1 MALGYL
7 YLVEQYQL
15 AAMPLQTVAQV
26 DPMIKGRQTRSIGN
40 QDILVFEPKYQPE
53 AGLVGHLQFALRYEG
68 INLEVLYLLF
78 RQTGR
83 DELNAW
89 LAESPTSSYAR
100 RAGFLYEWLS
110 GDKLNVNVP
119 AKERYVDLVDN
130 TLQFGLTVGEKD
142 TRFRVN
148 NNLPGNKY
156 FCPLV
161 RRTKYLNEMI
171 ANDLR
176 EKTRKTL
183 ARYDQDILR
192 RAAGYLYLKET
203 QSSFEVERETPTP
216 DRAQRFADLLRQA
229 DTRELLSED
238 RMVQLQQAVVDS
250 RFHEFT
256 WRHQQNWV
264 GKDHGYRQQVDFIP
278 PRPEDVPDLMIG
290 LLSLAETSRNWFAD
304 NDNGAGESQIDP
316 VILAT
321 VIAFGFVFIHPF
333 MDGNG
338 RIHRYLIHEV
348 LTNAGFTPRGIIL
361 PISAVIL
368 ANLDDYV
375 AILENFSKPLRTR
388 TSYNPDT
395 PDIPAIGN
403 EAVYFRYFDATIQ
416 AEFLYGSLQRT
427 VEVDLETEIN
437 YLMGFDRAY
446 QALNN
451 LLDWPA
457 HSLELFIRIV
467 QQNNGRLS
475 KTKRDS
481 HFDWM
486 KEGEIKTAEQLVS
499 EAFQMKQ
506 RISSFDNPG
515 KRP

>member
-1 MALGYL
+1 MALGYR
-7 YLVEQYQL
+7 YLIEQYQL
-15 AAMPLQTVAQV
+15 AALPLQAVAQI
-26 DPMIKGRQTRSIGN
+26 DPLIKGRQTRSAGK
-40 QDILVFEPKYQPE
+40 QDVLVFEPKYQPE

-68 INLEVLYLLF
+68 INPEVLYLLF

-89 LAESPTSSYAR
+89 LSESPTSGYAR
-100 RAGFLYEWLS
+100 RAGFLFEWLT
-110 GDKLNVNVP
+110 GEQLKVNVP

-130 TLQFGLTVGEKD
+130 TLQFGLTKGEKN

-148 NNLPGNKY
+148 NNLPGNRN

-171 ANDLR
+171 AHDLR
-176 EKTRKTL
+176 EKTRETL

-203 QSSFEVERETPTP
+203 QSSFEVEREKPSA

-229 DTRELLSED
+229 DTREALSEE
-238 RMVQLQQAVVDS
+238 RLAQLQQAVVDS

-256 WRHQQNWV
+256 WRQQQNWV
-264 GKDHGYRQQVDFIP
+264 GKDHGHRQLIDFIP
-278 PRPEDVPDLMIG
+278 PRPEDVPELMAG
-290 LLSLAETSRNWFAD
+290 LLSLAEASRSWFPGNV
-304 NDNGAGESQIDP
+304 NDNGHGEFESRFDP
-316 VILAT
+316 VVLAT

-348 LTNAGFTPRGIIL
+348 LANAGFTPRGIIL
-361 PISAVIL
+361 PVSAVIL
-368 ANLDDYV
+368 ANLDEYV
-375 AILENFSKPLRTR
+375 AVLENFSRPLRSM
-388 TSYNPDT
+388 TSYYPDT
-395 PDIPAIGN
+395 PDIPATGN
-403 EAVYFRYFDATIQ
+403 DAVYFRYFDATVQ
-416 AEFLYGSLQRT
+416 AEFSYRSLQRT
-427 VEVDLETEIN
+427 VEEDLVKEIN
-437 YLMGFDRAY
+437 YLVGFDNAY
-446 QALNN
+446 EALNG

-467 QQNNGRLS
+467 HQNNGRLS
-475 KTKRDS
+475 KSKIDS

-486 KEGEIKTAEQLVS
+486 KEEEIETAEQLVND
-499 EAFQMKQ
+499 AF
-506 RISSFDNPG
+506 RL
-515 KRP
+515 R

>member
-15 AAMPLQTVAQV
+15 AALPLQAAAQI
-26 DPMIKGRQTRSIGN
+26 DPLIKGRQTRSVGKR
-40 QDILVFEPKYQPE
+40 DVLVFEPKYQPE

-68 INLEVLYLLF
+68 INLELLYLLF

-83 DELNAW
+83 YELNAW
-89 LAESPTSSYAR
+89 LSESPTSSYAR
-100 RAGFLYEWLS
+100 RAGFLFEWLT
-110 GDKLNVNVP
+110 GEQLKVNVP

-130 TLQFGLTVGEKD
+130 TLQFGLTKGERT

-148 NNLPGNKY
+148 NNLPGNKN

-171 ANDLR
+171 AHDLR
-176 EKTRKTL
+176 EKTRETL
-183 ARYDQDILR
+183 ARYDQDILQ

-203 QSSFEVERETPTP
+203 QSSFEVEREKPSA

-229 DTRELLSED
+229 DTREVLSEE
-238 RMVQLQQAVVDS
+238 RLVQLQQAVVDS

-264 GKDHGYRQQVDFIP
+264 GKDHGYRQLIDFIP
-278 PRPEDVPDLMIG
+278 PGPEDVPELMAG
-290 LLSLAETSRNWFAD
+290 LLSLAEASRNWFPG
-304 NDNGAGESQIDP
+304 NGEVESRFDP
-316 VILAT
+316 VVLAS

-368 ANLDDYV
+368 ANLDEYV
-375 AILENFSKPLRTR
+375 AVLENFSKPLRAR

-395 PDIPAIGN
+395 PDAPAAGN
-403 EAVYFRYFDATIQ
+403 DAVYFRYFDATIQ
-416 AEFLYGSLQRT
+416 AEFLYRSLQRT
-427 VEVDLETEIN
+427 VTEDLVTEIN
-437 YLMGFDRAY
+437 YLVGFDNAFK
-446 QALNN
+446 ALNG

-457 HSLELFIRIV
+457 HGLELFIRIV
-467 QQNNGRLS
+467 HQNNGRLS
-475 KTKRDS
+475 KSKRDS

-486 KEGEIKTAEQLVS
+486 KEKEIETAEQLVS
-499 EAFQMKQ
+499 NAFQLQ
-506 RISSFDNPG
+506 
-515 KRP
+515 

>member
-15 AAMPLQTVAQV
+15 AALPLQAAAQI
-26 DPMIKGRQTRSIGN
+26 DPLIKGRQTRSVGN
-40 QDILVFEPKYQPE
+40 RDVLVFEPKYQPE
-53 AGLVGHLQFALRYEG
+53 TGLVGHLQFALRYEG

-83 DELNAW
+83 DVLNAW
-89 LAESPTSSYAR
+89 LSESPTSSYAR
-100 RAGFLYEWLS
+100 RTGFLFEWLT
-110 GDKLNVNVP
+110 GEQLKVNVP

-130 TLQFGLTVGEKD
+130 TLQFGLTKGEKN

-148 NNLPGNKY
+148 NNLPGNKN

-171 ANDLR
+171 AHDLR
-176 EKTRKTL
+176 EKTRETL

-203 QSSFEVERETPTP
+203 QSSFEVEREKPSA

-229 DTRELLSED
+229 DTREVLSEE
-238 RMVQLQQAVVDS
+238 RLVQLQQAVVDA

-264 GKDHGYRQQVDFIP
+264 GKDHGYRQLIDFIP
-278 PRPEDVPDLMIG
+278 PGPEDVPELMAG
-290 LLSLAETSRNWFAD
+290 LLSLAGASRNWFPD
-304 NDNGAGESQIDP
+304 EGNGGFDSQFDP
-316 VILAT
+316 VVLAA

-368 ANLDDYV
+368 ANLDEYV
-375 AILENFSKPLRTR
+375 AVLENFSRPLRTR

-395 PDIPAIGN
+395 PDIPAVGN
-403 EAVYFRYFDATIQ
+403 DAVYFRYFDATIQ
-416 AEFLYGSLQRT
+416 AEFLYSSLQRT
-427 VEVDLETEIN
+427 VEEDLVTEIN
-437 YLMGFDRAY
+437 YLVGFDNAY
-446 QALNN
+446 KALNS

-457 HSLELFIRIV
+457 HGLELFIRIV
-467 QQNNGRLS
+467 HQNNGRLS

-486 KEGEIKTAEQLVS
+486 KEKEIETAEQLVS
-499 EAFQMKQ
+499 NAFQL
-506 RISSFDNPG
+506 
-515 KRP
+515 

>member
-15 AAMPLQTVAQV
+15 PALPLQAEAQI
-26 DPMIKGRQTRSIGN
+26 DSSIKGRQTRSVGN
-40 QDILVFEPKYQPE
+40 RDVLVFESKYQPE

-89 LAESPTSSYAR
+89 LSESPTSSYAR
-100 RAGFLYEWLS
+100 RAGFLFEWLT
-110 GDKLNVNVP
+110 GEQLNVNVP

-130 TLQFGLTVGEKD
+130 TLQFGLTKGERT

-148 NNLPGNKY
+148 NNLPGNKN

-171 ANDLR
+171 AHDLR
-176 EKTRKTL
+176 EKTRETL
-183 ARYDQDILR
+183 ARYDQDILQ

-203 QSSFEVERETPTP
+203 QSSFEVEWEKPSA

-229 DTRELLSED
+229 DTREVLSEE
-238 RMVQLQQAVVDS
+238 RLVQLQQAVVDS

-264 GKDHGYRQQVDFIP
+264 GKDHGYRQLIDFIP
-278 PRPEDVPDLMIG
+278 PGPEDVPELMAG
-290 LLSLAETSRNWFAD
+290 LLSLAEASRNWFLG
-304 NDNGAGESQIDP
+304 NGEVESRFDP
-316 VILAT
+316 VVLAS

-368 ANLDDYV
+368 ANLDEYAAV
-375 AILENFSKPLRTR
+375 LENFSKPLRAR

-395 PDIPAIGN
+395 PDAPAAGN
-403 EAVYFRYFDATIQ
+403 DAVYFRYFDATIQ
-416 AEFLYGSLQRT
+416 AQFLYRSLQRT
-427 VEVDLETEIN
+427 VTEDLVKEIN
-437 YLMGFDRAY
+437 YLVGFDNAFK
-446 QALNN
+446 ALNG

-457 HSLELFIRIV
+457 HGLELFIRIV
-467 QQNNGRLS
+467 HQNNGRLS
-475 KTKRDS
+475 KSKRDS

-486 KEGEIKTAEQLVS
+486 KEKEIETAEQLVS
-499 EAFQMKQ
+499 NAFQL
-506 RISSFDNPG
+506 
-515 KRP
+515 

>member
-7 YLVEQYQL
+7 YLVEQYRL
-15 AAMPLQTVAQV
+15 AALPLQAVAKI
-26 DPMIKGRQTRSIGN
+26 DPLIKGRQTRSIGD
-40 QDILVFEPKYQPE
+40 QDILAFEPKYQPE
-53 AGLVGHLQFALRYEG
+53 ASLVGHLQFALRYEG

-78 RQTGR
+78 RQAGR
-83 DELNAW
+83 DELNVW
-89 LAESPTSSYAR
+89 LSESPTSSYAR
-100 RAGFLYEWLS
+100 RAGFLFEWLT
-110 GDKLNVNVP
+110 GEQLKVNVP

-130 TLQFGLTVGEKD
+130 AMQFGLKHGEKD
-142 TRFRVN
+142 VRFRVN
-148 NNLPGNKY
+148 NNLPGNKN

-171 ANDLR
+171 AHDLR
-176 EKTRKTL
+176 EKTRETL

-203 QSSFEVERETPTP
+203 QSSFEVEREKPSA

-229 DTRELLSED
+229 DTREVLSEE
-238 RMVQLQQAVVDS
+238 RLVQLQQAVVDF

-264 GKDHGYRQQVDFIP
+264 GKDHGYRQLIDFIP
-278 PRPEDVPDLMIG
+278 PGPEDVPGLMAG
-290 LLSLAETSRNWFAD
+290 LLSLAETSRNWFT
-304 NDNGAGESQIDP
+304 DNGNGAVESQFDP
-316 VILAT
+316 VIVAT

-375 AILENFSKPLRTR
+375 AILENFSRPLRAR

-395 PDIPAIGN
+395 PDTPATGN
-403 EAVYFRYFDATIQ
+403 DAVYFHYFDATVQ
-416 AEFLYGSLQRT
+416 AEFLYRSLQRT
-427 VEVDLETEIN
+427 VEEDLVKEIN
-437 YLMGFDRAY
+437 YLVGFDNAY
-446 QALNN
+446 KALNG

-457 HSLELFIRIV
+457 HGLELFIRV
-467 QQNNGRLS
+467 VHQNKGRLS
-475 KTKRDS
+475 KSRRDS

-486 KEGEIKTAEQLVS
+486 KEEEIETAEQLVS
-499 EAFQMKQ
+499 NAFQLQ
-506 RISSFDNPG
+506 
-515 KRP
+515 

>member
-1 MALGYL
+1 MALGYFC
-7 YLVEQYQL
+7 LVEQYQL
-15 AAMPLQTVAQV
+15 AALPLQTFAQI
-26 DPMIKGRQTRSIGN
+26 DPLIKGRQTRSVGN
-40 QDILVFEPKYQPE
+40 RDVLVFEPKYQPE

-68 INLEVLYLLF
+68 INPEVLYLLF

-89 LAESPTSSYAR
+89 LSENPTSSYAR
-100 RAGFLYEWLS
+100 RAGFLFEWLT
-110 GDKLNVNVP
+110 GEQLKVNVP

-130 TLQFGLTVGEKD
+130 AMQFGLKHGEKD

-148 NNLPGNKY
+148 NNLPGNKN

-171 ANDLR
+171 MRDLR
-176 EKTRKTL
+176 EKTRETL

-203 QSSFEVERETPTP
+203 QSSFEVEREKPSA
-216 DRAQRFADLLRQA
+216 DRAQRFADLLQEA
-229 DTRELLSED
+229 DTREALSEE
-238 RMVQLQQAVVDS
+238 RLVQLQQAVVDS

-264 GKDHGYRQQVDFIP
+264 GKDHGYRQLIDFIP
-278 PRPEDVPDLMIG
+278 PGPEDVPELMAG
-290 LLSLAETSRNWFAD
+290 LLSLAEASRNWFP
-304 NDNGAGESQIDP
+304 DNGNGAVESQFDP
-316 VILAT
+316 VIAAT
-321 VIAFGFVFIHPF
+321 IIAFGFVFIHPF

-368 ANLDDYV
+368 ANLDEYV
-375 AILENFSKPLRTR
+375 AILENFSRPLRAR
-388 TSYNPDT
+388 TSYNPDL
-395 PDIPAIGN
+395 PDIPATGN
-403 EAVYFRYFDATIQ
+403 DTVYFRYFDATIQ

-427 VEVDLETEIN
+427 VEEDLVKEIN
-437 YLMGFDRAY
+437 YLVGFDNAY
-446 QALNN
+446 KALNG

-457 HSLELFIRIV
+457 HGLELFIRIV
-467 QQNNGRLS
+467 HQNNGRLS
-475 KTKRDS
+475 KSKRDS

-486 KEGEIKTAEQLVS
+486 REEEIETAEQLVS
-499 EAFQMKQ
+499 NAFQL
-506 RISSFDNPG
+506 
-515 KRP
+515 

>member
-7 YLVEQYQL
+7 YLIEQYEL
-15 AAMPLQTVAQV
+15 AAMPLQAFSQI
-26 DPMIKGRQTRSIGN
+26 DSMIKGRQKRVVGN
-40 QDILVFEPKYQPE
+40 QDILVFEPKYRPE
-53 AGLVGHLQFALRYEG
+53 AGLLGHLQFALRYEG

-78 RQTGR
+78 QKAGR

-89 LAESPTSSYAR
+89 LAENPTSSYAR

-110 GDKLNVNVP
+110 GDELRVNVP

-130 TLQFGLTVGEKD
+130 VLQFGLKRGEKNA
-142 TRFRVN
+142 RFRIN
-148 NNLPGNKY
+148 NNLPGNKN

-161 RRTKYLNEMI
+161 RRTNFLNEMI
-171 ANDLR
+171 AKDLR
-176 EKTRKTL
+176 EKTHKTL
-183 ARYDQDILR
+183 ARYDQDVLQ
-192 RAAGYLYLKET
+192 RAAGFLYLKET
-203 QSSFEVERETPTP
+203 QSSFEVERETPTA
-216 DRAQRFADLLRQA
+216 DRAQRFADLLRKA
-229 DTRELLSED
+229 DTLELLSEA
-238 RMVQLQQAVVDS
+238 RLVHLQQAVVDL

-264 GKDHGYRQQVDFIP
+264 GKDHGFRQQIDFIP
-278 PRPEDVPDLMIG
+278 PRPEDVPGLMAG
-290 LLSLAETSRNWFAD
+290 LLSLADASRNWFAD
-304 NDNGAGESQIDP
+304 NGNGAGKPQFEP
-316 VILAT
+316 VVLAT

-348 LTNAGFTPRGIIL
+348 LTNAGFTPGGIIL

-368 ANLDDYV
+368 ANLDDY
-375 AILENFSKPLRTR
+375 IETLENFSKPLRAG

-395 PDIPAIGN
+395 PDISAIGN

-416 AEFLYGSLQRT
+416 AEYLYRSLQRT
-427 VEVDLETEIN
+427 VEEDLEKEIN
-437 YLMGFDRAY
+437 YLMGFDQAY

-457 HSLELFIRIV
+457 HSLELFIHIV
-467 QQNNGRLS
+467 RQNNGRLS
-475 KTKRDS
+475 KARRDS

-486 KEGEIKTAEQLVS
+486 KEEEIKTAEQLVVK
-499 EAFQMKQ
+499 AFQLK
-506 RISSFDNPG
+506 
-515 KRP
+515 

>member
-15 AAMPLQTVAQV
+15 AALPLQAAAQI
-26 DPMIKGRQTRSIGN
+26 DPLIKGRQTRSVGN
-40 QDILVFEPKYQPE
+40 RDVLVFEPKYQPE
-53 AGLVGHLQFALRYEG
+53 TGLVGHLQFALRYEG

-89 LAESPTSSYAR
+89 LSESPTSSYAR
-100 RAGFLYEWLS
+100 RTGFLFEWLT
-110 GDKLNVNVP
+110 GEQLKVNVP

-130 TLQFGLTVGEKD
+130 TLQFGLTKGEKN

-148 NNLPGNKY
+148 NNLPGNKN

-171 ANDLR
+171 AHDLR
-176 EKTRKTL
+176 EKTRETL

-203 QSSFEVERETPTP
+203 QSSFEVERENPSA

-229 DTRELLSED
+229 DTREVLSEE
-238 RMVQLQQAVVDS
+238 RLVQLQQAVVDA

-264 GKDHGYRQQVDFIP
+264 GKDHGYRQLIDFIP
-278 PRPEDVPDLMIG
+278 PGPEDVPELMAG
-290 LLSLAETSRNWFAD
+290 LLSLAGASRNWFPD
-304 NDNGAGESQIDP
+304 EGNGGFDSQFDP
-316 VILAT
+316 VVLAA

-368 ANLDDYV
+368 ANLDEYV
-375 AILENFSKPLRTR
+375 AVLENFSRPLRTR

-395 PDIPAIGN
+395 PDIPAVGN
-403 EAVYFRYFDATIQ
+403 DAVYFRYFDATIQ
-416 AEFLYGSLQRT
+416 AEFLYSSLQRT
-427 VEVDLETEIN
+427 VEEDLVTEIN
-437 YLMGFDRAY
+437 YLVGFDNAY
-446 QALNN
+446 KALNS

-457 HSLELFIRIV
+457 HGLELFIRIV
-467 QQNNGRLS
+467 HQNNGRLS
-475 KTKRDS
+475 KSKRDS

-486 KEGEIKTAEQLVS
+486 KEKEIETAEQLVS
-499 EAFQMKQ
+499 NAFQL
-506 RISSFDNPG
+506 
-515 KRP
+515 

>member
-15 AAMPLQTVAQV
+15 AAMPLQAVAQI
-26 DPMIKGRQTRSIGN
+26 DPLIKGRQARRTGN
-40 QDILVFEPKYQPE
+40 QHVLVFEPKYRPE
-53 AGLVGHLQFALRYEG
+53 AGLAGHLQFALRYEG

-89 LAESPTSSYAR
+89 LSASPTSSYAR
-100 RAGFLYEWLS
+100 RAGFLFEWLT
-110 GDKLNVNVP
+110 GEQLKVNVP

-130 TLQFGLTVGEKD
+130 AVQFGLKHGEKD

-148 NNLPGNKY
+148 NNLPGNKN

-171 ANDLR
+171 VHDLR
-176 EKTRKTL
+176 EKTRETL

-203 QSSFEVERETPTP
+203 QSSFEVEREKPSA

-229 DTRELLSED
+229 DTREALSEE
-238 RMVQLQQAVVDS
+238 RLVELQQAVVDS

-264 GKDHGYRQQVDFIP
+264 GKDHGYRQLIDFIP
-278 PRPEDVPDLMIG
+278 PRPEDVPELMAG
-290 LLSLAETSRNWFAD
+290 LLSLAEASRNWFP
-304 NDNGAGESQIDP
+304 DNGNGEFESRFDP
-316 VILAT
+316 VVLAA

-368 ANLDDYV
+368 ANLDEYV
-375 AILENFSKPLRTR
+375 AILENFSRPLRAR

-395 PDIPAIGN
+395 PDIPATGN
-403 EAVYFRYFDATIQ
+403 DTVYIRYFDATIQ
-416 AEFLYGSLQRT
+416 AEFLYRSLQRT
-427 VEVDLETEIN
+427 VEEDLVKEIN
-437 YLMGFDRAY
+437 YLVGFDNAY
-446 QALNN
+446 KALNG

-457 HSLELFIRIV
+457 HGLELFIRIV
-467 QQNNGRLS
+467 HQNNGRLS
-475 KTKRDS
+475 KNKRDS

-486 KEGEIKTAEQLVS
+486 KEEEIETAEQLVS
-499 EAFQMKQ
+499 NAFQL
-506 RISSFDNPG
+506 
-515 KRP
+515 

>member
-15 AAMPLQTVAQV
+15 AALPLQTVAKI
-26 DPMIKGRQTRSIGN
+26 DPLIKGRQARSVGN
-40 QDILVFEPKYQPE
+40 QGVLVFEPKYQPE
-53 AGLVGHLQFALRYEG
+53 ASLVGHLQFALRYEG

-83 DELNAW
+83 DKLNAW
-89 LAESPTSSYAR
+89 LAESPTSGYAR

-110 GDKLNVNVP
+110 GNELEVDVP
-119 AKERYVDLVDN
+119 AKERYVYLVDN
-130 TLQFGLTVGEKD
+130 TLQFGLKHGEKD

-148 NNLPGNKY
+148 NNLPGNKD

-161 RRTKYLNEMI
+161 RRTRYLNEMI
-171 ANDLR
+171 AHDLR
-176 EKTRKTL
+176 EKTHETL
-183 ARYDQDILR
+183 ARYDQEILR
-192 RAAGYLYLKET
+192 REAGYLYLKET
-203 QSSFEVERETPTP
+203 QSSFEVEREKPTA

-229 DTRELLSED
+229 DTRESLSEELL
-238 RMVQLQQAVVDS
+238 VQLQQAVVDY

-256 WRHQQNWV
+256 WRRQQNWV
-264 GKDHGYRQQVDFIP
+264 GKDHGYRQLIDFIP
-278 PRPEDVPDLMIG
+278 PRPDDVPELMAG
-290 LLSLAETSRNWFAD
+290 LLSLAEASRNWFPD
-304 NDNGAGESQIDP
+304 EGDGGFDSQFDP
-316 VILAT
+316 VVLAA
-321 VIAFGFVFIHPF
+321 VVAFGFVFIHPF

-368 ANLDDYV
+368 ANLDEYV
-375 AILENFSKPLRTR
+375 AVLENFSRPLRTR

-395 PDIPAIGN
+395 PDIPAVGN
-403 EAVYFRYFDATIQ
+403 DAVYFRYFDATIQ
-416 AEFLYGSLQRT
+416 AEFLYSSLQRT
-427 VEVDLETEIN
+427 VEEDLEKEIN
-437 YLMGFDRAY
+437 YLMGFDKAY
-446 QALNN
+446 KALND

-467 QQNNGRLS
+467 EQNNGRLS

-486 KEGEIKTAEQLVS
+486 KEEEIETAEQLVVN
-499 EAFQMKQ
+499 
-506 RISSFDNPG
+506 SF
-515 KRP
+515 RLQ

>member
-7 YLVEQYQL
+7 YLIEQYEL
-15 AAMPLQTVAQV
+15 AAMPLQAFSQIDSV
-26 DPMIKGRQTRSIGN
+26 IKGRQKRVVGN
-40 QDILVFEPKYQPE
+40 QDILVFEPKYRPE

-78 RQTGR
+78 QKAGR

-89 LAESPTSSYAR
+89 LAENPTSSYAR

-110 GDKLNVNVP
+110 GDELRVNVP

-130 TLQFGLTVGEKD
+130 VLQFGLKRGEKNA
-142 TRFRVN
+142 RFRIN
-148 NNLPGNKY
+148 NNLPGNKN

-161 RRTKYLNEMI
+161 RRTNFLNEMI
-171 ANDLR
+171 AKDLR
-176 EKTRKTL
+176 EKTHKTL
-183 ARYDQDILR
+183 ARYDQDVLH
-192 RAAGYLYLKET
+192 RAAGFLYLKET
-203 QSSFEVERETPTP
+203 QSSFEVERETPSP

-229 DTRELLSED
+229 DTLKLISED
-238 RMVQLQQAVVDS
+238 RLVQLQQAVVDL

-256 WRHQQNWV
+256 WRHQQIWL
-264 GKDHGYRQQVDFIP
+264 GKDHGYRQQIDFVP
-278 PRPEDVPDLMIG
+278 PRPEDVPDLMAG
-290 LLSLAETSRNWFAD
+290 LLSLAETSRDWYAN
-304 NDNGAGESQIDP
+304 NDNGVGESLIDP
-316 VILAT
+316 IVLAT

-338 RIHRYLIHEV
+338 RIHRYLIHEI
-348 LTNAGFTPRGIIL
+348 LTNTGFTPRGIIL

-368 ANLDDYV
+368 ANLDKYV
-375 AILENFSKPLRTR
+375 AALENFSKPLRAH

-395 PDIPAIGN
+395 PDVPATGN
-403 EAVYFRYFDATIQ
+403 DVVYFRYFDATIQ
-416 AEFLYGSLQRT
+416 AEFLYRSLLRT
-427 VEVDLETEIN
+427 VEEDLEKEIN
-437 YLMGFDRAY
+437 YLMGFD
-446 QALNN
+446 QAHKELND

-475 KTKRDS
+475 KAKRDS

-486 KEGEIKTAEQLVS
+486 KEEEIKTAEQLVVK
-499 EAFQMKQ
+499 AFQKTV
-506 RISSFDNPG
+506 
-515 KRP
+515 